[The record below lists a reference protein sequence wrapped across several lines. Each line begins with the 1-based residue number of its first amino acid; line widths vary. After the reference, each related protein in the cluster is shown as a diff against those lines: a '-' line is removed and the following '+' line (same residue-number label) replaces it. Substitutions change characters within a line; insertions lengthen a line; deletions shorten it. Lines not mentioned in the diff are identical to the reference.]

1 MAKKSIKADK
11 TNSLNAPVIHGK
23 CNLARVREALGVSQP
38 EMARKIGISASGLWK
53 LEQGTAVKLSVAR
66 KIAKHYGKTVEEL
79 WPGEIEEKS
88 KK

>member
-1 MAKKSIKADK
+1 MATRNQRDAKK
-11 TNSLNAPVIHGK
+11 NSLNAPVIHGK
-23 CNLARVREALGVSQP
+23 CLLAKVREALGVSQP
-38 EMARKIGISASGLWK
+38 EMAKRIGISASGLWK

-79 WPGEIEEKS
+79 WPGDPELKT